1 MIRVDKDKFKRLI
14 LVQDGKYEMFD
25 SLKEMI
31 CYLLGDDYYSLSF
44 DARGKRISFKMG
56 VNSVF
61 SLNENNISCFDEI
74 CYVYWLLLNT
84 NIFLLEKRDSS
95 IFTGGLSKSF
105 IYDDYIIVN
114 KYAKS
119 LYDDYVASR

>member
-1 MIRVDKDKFKRLI
+1 M
-14 LVQDGKYEMFD
+14 
-25 SLKEMI
+25 S
-31 CYLLGDDYYSLSF
+31 
-44 DARGKRISFKMG
+44 A
-56 VNSVF
+56 NSVF

-84 NIFLLEKRDSS
+84 NIFLLEKKDSN
-95 IFTGGLSKSF
+95 IFTGGLSKSG

-119 LYDDYVASR
+119 LYDDYIASR

>member
-1 MIRVDKDKFKRLI
+1 MIRVNKFKRLI

-31 CYLLGDDYYSLSF
+31 CYLLGDDYYSLSS
-44 DARGKRISFKMG
+44 DARRERVSFKMSA
-56 VNSVF
+56 NSVF

-74 CYVYWLLLNT
+74 CFVYWLLLNT
-84 NIFLLEKRDSS
+84 NIFLLEKKDSN
-95 IFTGGLSKSF
+95 IFTGTLSKSG

-119 LYDDYVASR
+119 LYDDYIASR

>member
-1 MIRVDKDKFKRLI
+1 MIRVSKFKRLI

-31 CYLLGDDYYSLSF
+31 CFLLGDDYYSLSS
-44 DARGKRISFKMG
+44 DARRKRVSFKMG
-56 VNSVF
+56 ANSVF

-74 CYVYWLLLNT
+74 CFVYWLLLNT
-84 NIFLLEKRDSS
+84 NVFLLERKDSG
-95 IFTGGLSKSF
+95 IFTGGLSKSG

-114 KYAKS
+114 KYAKN
-119 LYDDYVASR
+119 LYDDYIASR